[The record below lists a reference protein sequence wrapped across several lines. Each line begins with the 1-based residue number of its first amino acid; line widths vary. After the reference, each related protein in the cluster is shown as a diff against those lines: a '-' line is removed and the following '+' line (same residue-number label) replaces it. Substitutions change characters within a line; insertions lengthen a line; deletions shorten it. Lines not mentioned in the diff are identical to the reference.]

1 MQLYLL
7 FILMATLTIL
17 SPGPGVLKS
26 VTNSLNY
33 GFKRAFIGVI
43 GLSTGTFCVAVL
55 SATSLGALLAASDT
69 GFTVIKYFGAAY
81 LIYMGIKL
89 WRAPAF
95 EFKDAA
101 KEAISNKKL
110 FAECFIFQLSNPKAL
125 VFFLS
130 VFPQFIEHD
139 RSYLGQFTVL
149 VLTFCL
155 LLVLVHSVYALFAHK
170 AKSWF
175 TSAHGGRWAN
185 RVGGT
190 AFIGFGLL
198 LANAK
203 KPG

>member
-55 SATSLGALLAASDT
+55 SATSLGALLDASDT
-69 GFTVIKYFGAAY
+69 AFTVIKYFGAAY

-95 EFKDAA
+95 EFKDAT

-139 RSYLGQFTVL
+139 RSYLGQFAVL

-155 LLVLVHSVYALFAHK
+155 LLVLVHSIYALFAHK

-203 KPG
+203 KTG

>member
-7 FILMATLTIL
+7 FMLMATLTIL

-69 GFTVIKYFGAAY
+69 AFTVIKYFGAAY

-203 KPG
+203 KTG

>member
-69 GFTVIKYFGAAY
+69 AFTVIKYFGAAY

-203 KPG
+203 KTG

>member
-155 LLVLVHSVYALFAHK
+155 LLVLVHSIYALFAHK

-175 TSAHGGRWAN
+175 TSARGGRWAN

-203 KPG
+203 KTG

>member
-203 KPG
+203 KTG

>member
-69 GFTVIKYFGAAY
+69 AFTVIKYFGAAY

-155 LLVLVHSVYALFAHK
+155 LLVLVHSIYALFAHK

-203 KPG
+203 KTG

>member
-1 MQLYLL
+1 
-7 FILMATLTIL
+7 
-17 SPGPGVLKS
+17 
-26 VTNSLNY
+26 
-33 GFKRAFIGVI
+33 
-43 GLSTGTFCVAVL
+43 
-55 SATSLGALLAASDT
+55 LLAASDT
-69 GFTVIKYFGAAY
+69 AFTVIKYFGAAY

-139 RSYLGQFTVL
+139 RSYLGQFAVL

-155 LLVLVHSVYALFAHK
+155 LLVLVHSIYALFAHK

-175 TSAHGGRWAN
+175 TSARGGRWVN

-203 KPG
+203 KTG

>member
-69 GFTVIKYFGAAY
+69 AFTVIKYFGAAY

-139 RSYLGQFTVL
+139 RSYLGQFAAL

-155 LLVLVHSVYALFAHK
+155 LLVLVHSIYALFAHK

-203 KPG
+203 KTG

>member
-69 GFTVIKYFGAAY
+69 AFTVIKYFGAAY

-139 RSYLGQFTVL
+139 RSYLGQFAVL

-155 LLVLVHSVYALFAHK
+155 LLVLVHSIYALFAHK

-203 KPG
+203 KTG

>member
-69 GFTVIKYFGAAY
+69 AFTVIKYFGAAY

-139 RSYLGQFTVL
+139 RSYLGQFAVL

-203 KPG
+203 KTG